1 MQYLNEDQYAFLERL
16 SAIDFG
22 PVAFKLMHAEDRE
35 PWSLERATRA
45 IELYRRFLL
54 LNYLYPDQP
63 IVPSREIDQ
72 VWHTHILD
80 TAKYREDCDVLFG
93 QFMDHWPYFGV
104 RDEEDRRALNN
115 AFEETQNLFEKHFG
129 GLVAA

>member
-1 MQYLNEDQYAFLERL
+1 MSHLTEDQRDFLTRL

-22 PVAFKLMHAEDRE
+22 PIAFKLIHAEDQE
-35 PWSLERATRA
+35 PWSLEQATQA
-45 IELYRRFLL
+45 IELYRRFLF
-54 LNYLYPDQP
+54 LNYLYPDRA

-80 TAKYREDCDVLFG
+80 TAKYREDCDTLFG

-104 RDEEDRRALNN
+104 RDEADRQALNS
-115 AFEETQNLFEKHFG
+115 AFEETQGLFEKHFG
-129 GLVAA
+129 KLVAA